1 MGLPME
7 MMNPILVDDG
17 VAGEG
22 MEANTLFMEPMGAE
36 FRSAAFSSACRASLG
51 ASRRSAR
58 AASAAV
64 FASSS
69 GCGTPQ
75 SSAKLKDRAAAS
87 DPTHHERTPM
97 GNADILSIQL
107 YTLRSLG
114 ELDRVLDTVKQAGY
128 RHVET
133 VGSQLDDAENVRTK
147 LDVRGL
153 KVSSSHVSLAA
164 LRERPDVVVRACRTL
179 WASTSSLCL
188 PCRRNSGRATRRS
201 GARWGASSAR
211 SPSACAT
218 RGSSSAIT
226 TTTGN
231 SHR

>member
-1 MGLPME
+1 ME

-69 GCGTPQ
+69 SCSTPQ

-97 GNADILSIQL
+97 RNADILSIQL
-107 YTLRSLG
+107 YTLRSLAWPMG
-114 ELDRVLDTVKQAGY
+114 FRIWA
-128 RHVET
+128 
-133 VGSQLDDAENVRTK
+133 A
-147 LDVRGL
+147 
-153 KVSSSHVSLAA
+153 SSSGKMPEGCESAKKSGVGVSQAEVR
-164 LRERPDVVVRACRTL
+164 LRPNP
-179 WASTSSLCL
+179 SSD
-188 PCRRNSGRATRRS
+188 
-201 GARWGASSAR
+201 
-211 SPSACAT
+211 
-218 RGSSSAIT
+218 
-226 TTTGN
+226 
-231 SHR
+231 